1 MAPSINCRW
10 MPQII
15 GNLDFCATDH
25 HFEPGALLCPVS
37 QTCYHEKLSLV
48 MHHLLFHE
56 SDEYSQLPCNLCAWT
71 MGFRRIYVFH
81 NLPRSLRVG
90 WSVTSLWFPRSSSWP
105 FNIEVT
111 FSCFGE
117 LEHPSV
123 SFECNWA
130 AGSCSIQTWQIKW
143 FLKFFFQLA
152 LFSFNKWKCLTCSWF
167 QHYHSLAMHY

>member
-1 MAPSINCRW
+1 MASSINCRW

-56 SDEYSQLPCNLCAWT
+56 SDEYSQLPCDLCAWT
-71 MGFRRIYVFH
+71 MGFRRIYLFH

-90 WSVTSLWFPRSSSWP
+90 WSDQ
-105 FNIEVT
+105 
-111 FSCFGE
+111 
-117 LEHPSV
+117 SV
-123 SFECNWA
+123 ISK
-130 AGSCSIQTWQIKW
+130 II
-143 FLKFFFQLA
+143 LLA
-152 LFSFNKWKCLTCSWF
+152 LQYRSDLQLFWWAGA
-167 QHYHSLAMHY
+167 SLLFPLSAIEQQAHVATKHGKSSDFF